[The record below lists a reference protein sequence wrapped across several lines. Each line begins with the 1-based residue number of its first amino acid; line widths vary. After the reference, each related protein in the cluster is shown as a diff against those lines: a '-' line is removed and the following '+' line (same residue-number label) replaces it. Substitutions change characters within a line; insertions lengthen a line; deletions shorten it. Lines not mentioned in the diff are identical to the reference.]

1 MWDEIKDEME
11 PQALVTI
18 TFLVELIFE
27 SLRDEMRS
35 QLPGNKGE
43 NANYGIGR
51 REDEIGE
58 ICRPP

>member
-1 MWDEIKDEME
+1 ME

-18 TFLVELIFE
+18 AFIVELIFE

-35 QLPGNKGE
+35 QHLVNKEE
-43 NANYGIGR
+43 NANYGIIR

-58 ICRPP
+58 TCRPA